1 MEGKVFIVT
10 GGASGIGLATVKL
23 LLDKGASVS
32 VGDVNAD
39 ALDHA
44 FSSHGGI
51 YGERLHYEVLDV
63 TKRNDVNSFITMT
76 KRKFKRL
83 DGYANVAGTGGHFL
97 GHEPVSDTTDQ
108 EYDFIMDLNVRATFI
123 AVGEVL
129 RQGVMPEEGG
139 SLVCVGSMFGRRGFK
154 NGAVFSASKHA
165 MTGLVKSAALEAGQR
180 GVRINVIEPGAIDT
194 PMHRKNMERDMPDLT
209 PNNPIPR
216 LGTPEDVAS
225 VIAFLLGDE
234 SKYVTGAQ
242 YAVDGGANA

>member
-1 MEGKVFIVT
+1 MEGRVFIVT

-32 VGDVNAD
+32 VGDINRD
-39 ALDHA
+39 ALNHA
-44 FSSHGGI
+44 FSSHEGI

-63 TKRNDVNSFITMT
+63 TKRNDVNSFIAMT

-83 DGYANVAGTGGHFL
+83 DGYANVAGTGGHSL
-97 GHEPVSDTTDQ
+97 GHETVSETTDQ

-129 RQGVMPEEGG
+129 RQGVIPEEGG

-165 MTGLVKSAALEAGQR
+165 MVGLVKSAALEAGQR
-180 GVRINVIEPGAIDT
+180 GLRINVIEPYVPRQNSIHD
-194 PMHRKNMERDMPDLT
+194 RRELT
-209 PNNPIPR
+209 
-216 LGTPEDVAS
+216 GT
-225 VIAFLLGDE
+225 
-234 SKYVTGAQ
+234 SKQ
-242 YAVDGGANA
+242 WRH

>member
-1 MEGKVFIVT
+1 MEGRVFIVT

-32 VGDVNAD
+32 VGDINRD
-39 ALDHA
+39 ALNHA
-44 FSSHGGI
+44 FSSREGI

-63 TKRNDVNSFITMT
+63 TKRNDVNSFIAMT

-83 DGYANVAGTGGHFL
+83 DGYANVAGTGGHSL
-97 GHEPVSDTTDQ
+97 GHETVSETTDQ

-129 RQGVMPEEGG
+129 RQGVIPEEGG

-165 MTGLVKSAALEAGQR
+165 MVGLVKSAALEAGQR
-180 GVRINVIEPGAIDT
+180 GLRINVIEPYVPRQNSIHD
-194 PMHRKNMERDMPDLT
+194 RRELT
-209 PNNPIPR
+209 
-216 LGTPEDVAS
+216 GT
-225 VIAFLLGDE
+225 
-234 SKYVTGAQ
+234 SKQ
-242 YAVDGGANA
+242 WRH